1 MIKQTQKSP
10 IIENGI
16 VVGTGSNKYQMR
28 NPIGQLLLK
37 QFANTIAEIVKEINP
52 QTILEVGCGEGN
64 ITKVLVD
71 NSDAKIKCT
80 DISNTIIN
88 LAKDTVKSP
97 RVSFENK
104 NIYDLNPE
112 LEIAEMVICC
122 EVLEHLENPMLGLE
136 KLYNVSSPYC
146 LLSVPREPIFRTL
159 NFIRGAHFTQF
170 GNSPGHIQHWSKR
183 GFVKLVETKF
193 DIIKVMTPLPWT
205 VILAK
210 IK

>member
-10 IIENGI
+10 LIENGI

-37 QFANTIAEIVKEINP
+37 QFSRTIAEIVREINP
-52 QTILEVGCGEGN
+52 QTILEVGCGEGH
-64 ITKVLVD
+64 ITKVLVE
-71 NSDAKIKCT
+71 NTEAKIKCT
-80 DISNTIIN
+80 DISNAIIN
-88 LAKDTVKSP
+88 VAKEAVKSP

-104 NIYDLNPE
+104 NIYDLKPKLE
-112 LEIAEMVICC
+112 LSELVICC

-136 KLYNVSSPYC
+136 KLYSVSSPYC

-170 GNSPGHIQHWSKR
+170 GNSPGHIQHWSKT
-183 GFVKLVETKF
+183 GFVKLVQSKF
-193 DIIKVMTPLPWT
+193 EIIKVMTPLPWT

>member
-1 MIKQTQKSP
+1 MIKQREKSP
-10 IIENGI
+10 VIENGI

-37 QFANTIAEIVKEINP
+37 HFADTIAEIVKEINP
-52 QTILEVGCGEGN
+52 QTILEVGCGEGH

-71 NSDAKIKCT
+71 SSDAKIHCT
-80 DISNTIIN
+80 DISNTILNI
-88 LAKDTVKSP
+88 AKDAISSP

-104 NIYDLNPE
+104 NIYE
-112 LEIAEMVICC
+112 LKSETEGSDIVVCC
-122 EVLEHLENPMLGLE
+122 EVLEHLDDPILGLE
-136 KLYNVSSPYC
+136 KLYNVASPYC

-159 NFIRGAHFTQF
+159 NFIRGAHFSQF

-183 GFVKLVETKF
+183 GFIKLVQTKF
-193 DIIKVMTPLPWT
+193 EIIKVKSPLPWT

>member
-1 MIKQTQKSP
+1 MLKQTQKSP
-10 IIENGI
+10 IVENGI

-37 QFANTIAEIVKEINP
+37 QFAQTIAEVVREIKP
-52 QTILEVGCGEGN
+52 KTILEVGCGEGH
-64 ITKVLVD
+64 ITKVLVE
-71 NSDAKIKCT
+71 NTDAKIHCT
-80 DISNTIIN
+80 DISNTILNI
-88 LAKDTVKSP
+88 AKEAVKSP
-97 RVSFENK
+97 RLSFENK
-104 NIYDLNPE
+104 NIYE
-112 LEIAEMVICC
+112 LEPKIYQSDIVVCC

-136 KLYNVSSPYC
+136 KLYSVASPYC

-159 NFIRGAHFTQF
+159 NFIRGAHFADL

-183 GFVKLVETKF
+183 GFINLVQSKF
-193 DIIKVMTPLPWT
+193 EIIKVKSPLPWT